1 MEYTSLTEALT
12 HTRHAQNSQ
21 NKTYNRAL
29 QLTTMAVRSLLRK
42 ERNCK
47 QTSMIEAERTA
58 PYSERPTTVHQTR
71 ERDLSKRPV
80 HRAAQ
85 EMTDAETRHSS

>member
-1 MEYTSLTEALT
+1 
-12 HTRHAQNSQ
+12 
-21 NKTYNRAL
+21 
-29 QLTTMAVRSLLRK
+29 
-42 ERNCK
+42 
-47 QTSMIEAERTA
+47 MIEAERTA